1 MSSAIGTHVAGRI
14 QSVRLQTEPYPH
26 FYVTDVFPADFYAEM
41 LERLPT
47 DTEFL
52 PLLPTGASSES
63 DTSDRYSIRFRT
75 PEMDRL
81 GEAKRAF
88 WEELSG
94 WLLGEEFLSAMA
106 SYIYPQLRLR
116 FFGQDDLA
124 LRSAGSLS
132 RTKQGF
138 FVGPH
143 TDARHKIFTLIFYL
157 PRDDRFIEYGT
168 SMWRPRE
175 PGFTC
180 PGGPHHKFDRFEKIS
195 AMPFVPNSLFGF
207 VKTEDSFHA
216 VEPLQPPDFVRDT
229 MVYGFGDARYARTV
243 DYGV

>member
-1 MSSAIGTHVAGRI
+1 MSLAIGSYVAQRI
-14 QSVRLQTEPYPH
+14 QSVRIQAEPFPH

-41 LERLPT
+41 LNRLPT
-47 DTEFL
+47 DNEFL
-52 PLLPTGASSES
+52 PLLAGGATSETA
-63 DTSDRYSIRFRT
+63 TSDRYSLRFRT
-75 PEMDRL
+75 PEMERL
-81 GEAKRAF
+81 GDAKRAF
-88 WEELSG
+88 WGEVSE
-94 WLLGEEFLSAMA
+94 WLLGDEFLSAMA

-124 LRSAGSLS
+124 FRSAGSLS

-143 TDARHKIFTLIFYL
+143 TDAQHKVFTIIFYL
-157 PRDDRFIEYGT
+157 PRDDRFVDYGT

-180 PGGPHHKFDRFEKIS
+180 LGGPHHKFDRFEKV
-195 AMPFVPNSLFGF
+195 ATMPFVPNSLFGF

-216 VEPLQPPDFVRDT
+216 VEPIVPPDFVRDT
-229 MVYGFGDARYARTV
+229 MVYGFGDAGYARVV